1 MKILFCYVSMYILEY
16 NIKLFVTVGQDQKFK
31 NN

>member
-1 MKILFCYVSMYILEY
+1 MKILFCYVCMYILEY